1 MTKSELNEILE
12 LHKKWSNGAT
22 DGRQAC
28 LGGADLHGVDLH
40 GAYLWGARL
49 RGVNLRNADLRG
61 ADLRGACLQRADL
74 QYADLR
80 YADLQDA
87 YLQEACLLGANLKEA
102 NFQKA
107 YLHDVDLQNACLKGA
122 DFRGAIL
129 RRANFYEADL
139 QGADFQNADLYNAKN
154 IPLLPWTSIV
164 PECGNFIGWK
174 RVGEYIVKLKILDD
188 AKRSN
193 ATGRKCRCSAAEVLE
208 IQNLDG
214 TKSDI
219 SRIHNNNFCGADYI
233 VGEVV
238 TPDSFDDDRWSECSN
253 GIHFFITRQEAVD
266 Y

>member
-22 DGRQAC
+22 DGKQAC
-28 LGGADLHGVDLH
+28 LEGADLHGVDLH

-74 QYADLR
+74 QHADLR
-80 YADLQDA
+80 YADLQ
-87 YLQEACLLGANLKEA
+87 GA
-102 NFQKA
+102 
-107 YLHDVDLQNACLKGA
+107 DLYRADLKGA
-122 DFRGAIL
+122 DL
-129 RRANFYEADL
+129 RD
-139 QGADFQNADLYNAKN
+139 ADLYRAYLRGAKN
-154 IPLLPWTSIV
+154 VPLLPCTSIV
-164 PECGNFIGWK
+164 PEYGSFVGWK
-174 RVGEYIVKLKILDD
+174 KVGAYIIKLKILDD

-219 SRIHNNNFCGADYI
+219 DRIHNDSYCGADYI
-233 VGEVV
+233 VGEIV
-238 TPDSFDDDRWSECSN
+238 TPDSFDDDRWNECSN